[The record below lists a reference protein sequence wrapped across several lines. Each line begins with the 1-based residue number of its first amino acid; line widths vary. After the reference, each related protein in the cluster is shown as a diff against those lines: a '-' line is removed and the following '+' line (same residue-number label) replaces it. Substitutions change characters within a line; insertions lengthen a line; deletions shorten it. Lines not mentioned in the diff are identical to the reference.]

1 MRKNIF
7 LPLLFLLISITTI
20 SAQVRQLTD
29 KDLDGVN
36 IIVANDLGRN
46 GYYEQK
52 PIAERMGEWAE
63 KAGVEFVASIG
74 DVHHFNGVI
83 STQDPLWMTNYEL
96 IYAHPELMIDWF
108 SLLGNH
114 EYRGNT
120 QAVLDYKNVSRRWVM
135 PDRYYTLTREAD
147 DGSTIRYV
155 FVDTTPLIDKYRDD
169 SEGYPDA
176 VKQNI
181 NKQLA
186 FVDSVLTVSKE
197 TWTVVMGHHPIYS
210 ETPKNLSERTDLQKR
225 LDPILKKHKVDF
237 YINGHIHNFQHIK
250 TKQSPIHYFT
260 NSSASLSRKVKD
272 TEGTQFKSDK
282 AGFSILSANKSRLAI
297 YFIDGKGDCI
307 YGFEKKK

>member
-1 MRKNIF
+1 MRRYFTIA
-7 LPLLFLLISITTI
+7 LALILSVLAIQ
-20 SAQVRQLTD
+20 AQVRQLTE

-36 IIVANDLGRN
+36 IMIANDLGRN

-52 PIAERMGEWAE
+52 PIAEQMGEWAD
-63 KAGVEFVASIG
+63 KADVEFVAAIG

-96 IYAHPELMIDWF
+96 IYKHPELMIDWF
-108 SLLGNH
+108 PTLGNH

-135 PDRYYTLTREAD
+135 PDRYYTLTQEAD

-155 FVDTTPLIDKYRDD
+155 FVDTTPLIDRYRKSSDK
-169 SEGYPDA
+169 YPDA
-176 VKQNI
+176 VKQSI
-181 NKQLA
+181 DKQLA
-186 FVDSVLTVSKE
+186 YVDSVLSVSKE

-210 ETPKNLSERTDLQKR
+210 ETPKNITERTDLQKR

-250 TKQSPIHYFT
+250 IKQSPIHYFT
-260 NSSASLSRKVKD
+260 NSSASLSRRVKD

-282 AGFSILSANKSRLAI
+282 AGFSILSANKNRLAI
-297 YFIDGKGDCI
+297 YFIDGNGDCI

>member
-7 LPLLFLLISITTI
+7 LPILFLLVSISI
-20 SAQVRQLTD
+20 SAQVRQLTE
-29 KDLDGVN
+29 KDLEGVN
-36 IIVANDLGRN
+36 IIIANDLGRN

-52 PIAERMGEWAE
+52 PIAEHMGEWAE
-63 KAGVEFVASIG
+63 KADVEFVAAIG
-74 DVHHFNGVI
+74 DVHHFNGVV

-96 IYAHPELMIDWF
+96 IYPHPELMIDWYPT
-108 SLLGNH
+108 LGNH

-135 PDRYYTLTREAD
+135 PDRYYTLIQEAD

-155 FVDTTPLIDKYRDD
+155 FVDTTPLIDKYRED

-176 VKQNI
+176 VKQDI

-197 TWTVVMGHHPIYS
+197 TWTVVLGHHPIYS
-210 ETPKNLSERTDLQKR
+210 ETPKNISERMDLQNR
-225 LDPILKKHKVDF
+225 LDPILRKHKVDF
-237 YINGHIHNFQHIK
+237 YVNGHIHNFQHIK

-297 YFIDGKGDCI
+297 YFMDGNGECI